1 MRLSGT
7 TLHNLGFAAA
17 LGLLVLLAWQG
28 KRSQEVL
35 LDANAAVTESLE
47 VINLAQGMFS
57 VLQDIE
63 SGSRGYVLT
72 ADAAYLAPYDS
83 GRAELVRLRGELG
96 RTLARRDRAAWL
108 AALDAGIA
116 RRVEIASANIERR
129 DRLGLQRAADVM
141 AQAGGKEAMDALR
154 AQLAELETD
163 ERARLAAES
172 ARVDSVLE
180 RGRFEVVAGSGV
192 IALLMLWF
200 LLAMNRAL
208 HRQARLADAARAGE
222 ARQSALLRAV
232 PDDLYEVHADGR
244 VDVLSRGAAARSDPD
259 AGLCAALTQRIA
271 RQPDHTLLTFDWSD
285 AQGRD
290 FEVRIARADDGD
302 SLAMVRDVSEA
313 VQARRRLRD
322 QQAFLR
328 SVVDAD
334 ENLIFVRDA
343 GGRVLLCNEAFSALF
358 DLRPGQVEGQRAED
372 IAGGDGIAPLLE
384 GDTALL
390 RELPE
395 LRRNQLAVT
404 DVRGRE
410 RWLQLLK
417 RPLTLSDGQR
427 LVLAVAVD
435 VSARR
440 QVERMKSEFI
450 STVSHELRTPLT
462 AIRGGLSILTGDHAG
477 EIPEPLRP
485 LIAIAYKNSERLVR
499 LINDILDAEKL
510 ESGRLVM
517 HLQVMALRPL
527 VAQAIEQIA
536 GYAREFDVRLAF
548 APGDDADV
556 EIDSDRFAQIM
567 ANLLSNAI
575 KHSPP
580 GERVDVV
587 LAVREAHAEVTVA
600 DYGAGIPQAFRSR
613 VFERFAQADSSD
625 VRTRGGTGL
634 GLAITRS
641 LVEQLGGEIGFLT
654 ETDQG
659 TRFFV
664 RLPLATRRATT
675 TTVSDERARV
685 LIVDSDTTAA
695 AQLAALLDADG
706 YASVVAD
713 SAAQARRVL
722 AGTTVHAL
730 TLNLALADED
740 GLGFLHALRSQPAHR
755 HLPVLALGVEPAS
768 TGRDAV
774 IGGAVGL
781 VDWLPKP
788 LETGRVVEA
797 VRACLHGRTGPARVL
812 HVEDDPDLR
821 TLVGTLLAGEP
832 LQLHGAGSLA
842 EARGELAQRHHDLVI
857 LDLMLPDGDGS
868 ELLAEL
874 AAASPP
880 TLAIIFSALDT
891 GSGSS
896 AIAHDSN
903 VVLRR
908 LVKSRHSGATLA
920 TVIADYLRNWP
931 TRPFPQGDLPR

>member
-1 MRLSGT
+1 MRRLSGT
-7 TLHNLGFAAA
+7 VLHNLGFAAA
-17 LGLLVLLAWQG
+17 LGLLVLLAFQG

-35 LDANAAVTESLE
+35 LDANAAVAESLE
-47 VINLAQGMFS
+47 LIAIVQEMFS
-57 VLQDIE
+57 ALQDVE
-63 SGSRGYVLT
+63 TGTRGYVLT
-72 ADAAYLAPYDS
+72 GDAAYLAPFHS
-83 GRAELVRLRGELG
+83 GRAALVRQRAALG
-96 RTLARRDRAAWL
+96 VVLADRDRQAWL
-108 AALDAGIA
+108 AELDAGVQRRIDIA
-116 RRVEIASANIERR
+116 AGNIERR
-129 DRLGLQRAADVM
+129 DRLGLQRAAGEM
-141 AQAGGKEAMDALR
+141 ARAGGKEAMDALR
-154 AQLAELETD
+154 AQLGELEAA
-163 ERARLAAES
+163 ERVRLADEV
-172 ARVDSVLE
+172 ARVDALLE
-180 RGRFEVVAGSGV
+180 RGRWEVVAGSLV
-192 IALLMLWF
+192 IGLLMLWF
-200 LLAMNRAL
+200 LVAMNRAL
-208 HRQARLADAARAGE
+208 RRQARLAVLAHAGE
-222 ARQSALLRAV
+222 ARQTALLRAV
-232 PDDLYEVHADGR
+232 PDDLYEVRADGR
-244 VDVLSRGAAARSDPD
+244 VEALSRAGGGRGAPSP
-259 AGLCAALTQRIA
+259 GLCDALATQIA
-271 RQPDHTLLTFDWSD
+271 RHPGQTLLTFDWAD
-285 AQGRD
+285 GGGHD
-290 FEVRIARADDGD
+290 FEVRIAGTGEGD
-302 SLAMVRDVSEA
+302 SLAMVRDVTEA
-313 VQARRRLRD
+313 SRSRRRLRD

-343 GGRVLLCNEAFSALF
+343 GGRVLLCNEAFAALF
-358 DLRPGQVEGQRAED
+358 GLRPGQVEGQRAED
-372 IAGGDGIAPLLE
+372 IAGADRIAPLLE
-384 GDTALL
+384 GDTPLL

-417 RPLTLSDGQR
+417 RPMSLSDGQR

-462 AIRGGLSILTGDHAG
+462 AIRGGLSILTGDLATQV
-477 EIPEPLRP
+477 PESLRP
-485 LIAIAYKNSERLVR
+485 LIGIAYKNSERLVR
-499 LINDILDAEKL
+499 LINDILDVEKL

-517 HLQVMALRPL
+517 HLHVVALRPL

-536 GYAREFDVRLAF
+536 GYAREFDVQVAL
-548 APGDDADV
+548 APGEDADV
-556 EIDSDRFAQIM
+556 ELDSDRFAQIM

-580 GERVDVV
+580 DARVDVEV
-587 LAVREAHAEVTVA
+587 AVREGCAEVVVA
-600 DYGAGIPQAFRSR
+600 DHGAGIPEAFRSR

-664 RLPLATRRATT
+664 RLPLAVRAAVAVPTPG
-675 TTVSDERARV
+675 ERPRV
-685 LIVDSDTTAA
+685 LIVDSDATAA
-695 AQLAALLDADG
+695 SQLAALLDDDG
-706 YASVVAD
+706 YATVVAD

-722 AGTTVHAL
+722 SATAVHAL

-740 GLGFLHALRSQPAHR
+740 GLSFLHTLRSQPAYR

-768 TGRDAV
+768 AGPDAV

-788 LETGRVVEA
+788 LEAGRVVEA
-797 VRACLHGRTGPARVL
+797 VRACLHGREAPADVL

-821 TLVGTLLAGEP
+821 VLVATLLDRERIR
-832 LQLHGAGSLA
+832 LHGAGSLA

-880 TLAIIFSALDT
+880 SLAIIFSALDT
-891 GSGSS
+891 DTGTAADSS
-896 AIAHDSN
+896 

-920 TVIADYLRNWP
+920 AVIGGYLRNWP
-931 TRPFPQGDLPR
+931 TRPAPQGDPHP

>member
-1 MRLSGT
+1 MRRLSGI

-17 LGLLVLLAWQG
+17 LALLVLLAFEG
-28 KRSQEVL
+28 KRSQEFL
-35 LDANAAVTESLE
+35 LDANAAVEERLE
-47 VINLAQGMFS
+47 LITVVQGIVS
-57 VLQDIE
+57 ALQDIE
-63 SGSRGYVLT
+63 TGARGYVL
-72 ADAAYLAPYDS
+72 AGDEAYLAPYYS
-83 GRAELVRLRGELG
+83 GRTDLVRQRAALGVMLASRHREAWMAELDTRMQ
-96 RTLARRDRAAWL
+96 RRIDIAA
-108 AALDAGIA
+108 D
-116 RRVEIASANIERR
+116 NIERR
-129 DRLGLQRAADVM
+129 DRLGLQRAAEGM
-141 AQAGGKEAMDALR
+141 TRAGGKETMDALR
-154 AQLAELETD
+154 AQLDELEAE
-163 ERARLAAES
+163 ERIQLAGET
-172 ARVDSVLE
+172 ARVEILLE
-180 RGRFEVVAGSGV
+180 RGRREVVFGSLV
-192 IALLMLWF
+192 IGLLMLWF
-200 LLAMNRAL
+200 LRAMNRAL
-208 HRQARLADAARAGE
+208 RRQARLAETARSGE

-232 PDDLYEVHADGR
+232 PDDLYEVNADGR
-244 VDVLSRGAAARSDPD
+244 VDVLSRGVATRGAPD
-259 AGLCAALTQRIA
+259 EGLCEALAGRIA
-271 RQPDHTLLTFDWSD
+271 EQPDHTLLTFDWSD
-285 AQGRD
+285 GRGHD
-290 FEVRIARADDGD
+290 FEVRIARAEDGD
-302 SLAMVRDVSEA
+302 SLAMVRDVTEA
-313 VQARRRLRD
+313 VQARRRVRD

-343 GGRVLLCNEAFSALF
+343 GGRVLLCNEAFAALF
-358 DLRPGQVEGQRAED
+358 DLRPAQVEGQRVED
-372 IAGGDGIAPLLE
+372 IGGDGRIAPLLE

-462 AIRGGLSILTGDHAG
+462 AIRGGLSILTGDLAD
-477 EIPEPLRP
+477 EIPETLRP
-485 LIAIAYKNSERLVR
+485 LIGIAHKNSERLVR
-499 LINDILDAEKL
+499 LINDILDIEKL
-510 ESGRLVM
+510 ESGRLLM
-517 HLQVMALRPL
+517 HLQVVALRPL

-536 GYAREFDVRLAF
+536 GYAHEFDVHIDL
-548 APGDDADV
+548 APGGDPEV
-556 EIDSDRFAQIM
+556 ELDSDRFAQIM

-575 KHSPP
+575 KHSPA
-580 GERVDVV
+580 GARVDVDV
-587 LAVREAHAEVTVA
+587 TTRDGTAEVVVA
-600 DYGAGIPQAFRSR
+600 DYGAGIPESFRSR

-641 LVEQLGGEIGFLT
+641 LVEQLRGEIGFLT
-654 ETDQG
+654 EADQG

-664 RLPLATRRATT
+664 RFPLATRQACARTT
-675 TTVSDERARV
+675 PGQRPRL
-685 LIVDSDTTAA
+685 LIVDSDTAA
-695 AQLAALLDADG
+695 ATQLGALLEADG
-706 YASVVAD
+706 YAAVVAD

-722 AGTTVHAL
+722 AATPVDAL

-740 GLGFLHALRSQPAHR
+740 GLSFLHALRSQPAYR

-768 TGRDAV
+768 AGRDAV
-774 IGGAVGL
+774 TGGAVGM

-788 LETGRVVEA
+788 IEPGRVLEA
-797 VRACLHGRTGPARVL
+797 VRACLHGRGAPADVL

-821 TLVGTLLAGEP
+821 VLVSTLLEGEQ
-832 LQLHGAGSLA
+832 LRLHGAGTLA
-842 EARGELAQRHHDLVI
+842 EARSELAQRHHDLVI

-891 GSGSS
+891 DSGT
-896 AIAHDSN
+896 IADSGI
-903 VVLRR
+903 VLRR

-920 TVIADYLRNWP
+920 AVIGDYLRNWP
-931 TRPFPQGDLPR
+931 TRPAPQEDPFR